1 MLKKL
6 WPWFAWVALTGT
18 MSAYLA
24 YRLKGPDQTVFLPGP
39 TTHGHY
45 QIEINC
51 NVCHDPMMG
60 IKEQACY
67 DCHGADLKAANDA
80 HPKSKFTDP
89 RNADRVAALDARKCV
104 TCHREHMPERT
115 HEMGLTLPPD
125 YCAKCHQ
132 ETIENRESHKG
143 LGFDTCATAGC
154 HNYHDNTALYEN
166 FLERHAFESDFKDD
180 STVLPRNLLAFFKE
194 TGNFQPEPEK
204 RQPNDAPASLEYDPR
219 IDQEWLGT
227 AHAKAAVNCTDCH
240 NVMKQG
246 DSAAMTWIDKP
257 GHTAC
262 EKCHEAETQTFLKGK
277 HGMRLAA
284 GLSPMKPGMARLP
297 MKRAAAHRELNCV
310 SCHGPHKFDT
320 RRAAVE
326 SCLECHNDGHS
337 LAYRKSPHYQAWQD
351 ELSGKA
357 PAGSG
362 VSCATCHLPRVPH
375 KEKYRDR
382 TLVMHNQNH
391 HLQPNESMIR
401 SSCMS
406 CHGVEFAIDAL
417 ADPALIENNFSGRPA
432 RHIESMDWVKL
443 RYREKQNN

>member
-6 WPWFAWVALTGT
+6 WPWFAWVVLTGI

-24 YRLKGPDQTVFLPGP
+24 YRIKGPDQTVFLPGP

-45 QIEINC
+45 QIELNC
-51 NVCHDPMMG
+51 NACHDPMMG
-60 IKEQACY
+60 VKEQACY

-104 TCHREHMPERT
+104 TCHQEHMPERT
-115 HEMGLTLPPD
+115 HAMGLTLPED

-132 ETIENRESHKG
+132 ETIDNRPSHKG
-143 LGFDTCATAGC
+143 LGFETCATAGC

-166 FLERHAFESDFKDD
+166 FLERHAFEPDFKTDAK
-180 STVLPRNLLAFFKE
+180 VLRRDLLAFLQN
-194 TGNFQPEPEK
+194 TGDVQPESQERAK
-204 RQPNDAPASLEYDPR
+204 NDAPPSLEYDPK
-219 IDQEWLGT
+219 IEQEWLAT
-227 AHAKAAVNCTDCH
+227 AHAKAGVSCSGCHQAKDEWTD
-240 NVMKQG
+240 QP
-246 DSAAMTWIDKP
+246 D
-257 GHTAC
+257 HTSC
-262 EKCHEAETQTFLKGK
+262 ESCHEEETRTFLKGK

-284 GLSPMKPGMARLP
+284 GLSPMTPAMARQP
-297 MKRAAAHRELNCV
+297 MKASAAHRELNCV
-310 SCHGPHKFDT
+310 SCHGSHSFDT
-320 RRAAVE
+320 QRAAVD
-326 SCLECHNDGHS
+326 SCLECHDDEHS
-337 LAYRKSPHYQAWQD
+337 RAYQFSPHYATWRD
-351 ELSGKA
+351 EV
-357 PAGSG
+357 AGRAEAGTG

-375 KEKYRDR
+375 REKFRDR

-401 SSCMS
+401 SSCGN
-406 CHGVEFAIDAL
+406 CHGVEFALDAL
-417 ADPALIENNFSGRPA
+417 ADPALIKTNFSGRPA